1 MVAYGG
7 KSAAPARDICQRATE
22 YSLRAIQLY
31 RHLAGNRDVVCQ
43 VIGRQFLRS
52 ATSIGANLV
61 EAQSGESRK
70 DFIHKYSIAQKEAKE
85 TKYWLTLMIE
95 AQLVADERLNDLM
108 QETCELIAIIT
119 SIIVKAKKRLV

>member
-70 DFIHKYSIAQKEAKE
+70 YFIHKYSIAQKEAKE